1 MFERQILG
9 AVVAGGAVLALL
21 AWGAQG
27 HRERDQV
34 VAWAKVQCAAAQAP
48 YDPAPKSKAKPGEAC
63 AVAIADLAAFKT
75 QAQTQTGQILADAMT
90 DQARRTSRALDQ
102 ARAAAAEARAAAQ
115 QMDAAN
121 AQVQADDLVGRD
133 WFDALN
139 RSGGLRDPAS

>member
-9 AVVAGGAVLALL
+9 AVVAGGAVLAML

-27 HRERDQV
+27 YRERDQV
-34 VAWAKVQCAAAQAP
+34 KSWATVQCAAAQAP
-48 YDPAPKSKAKPGEAC
+48 YAPPPKSKAKPGEAC
-63 AVAIADLAAFKT
+63 AAAIAALAAFKA
-75 QAQTQTGQILADAMT
+75 QAQDQTNQILVDAMA
-90 DQARRTSRALDQ
+90 DQAKRSSRALDQ
-102 ARAAAAEARAAAQ
+102 ARAAAADARAAAQ